1 MIKVLI
7 FFGIIFS
14 YNTFFITN
22 SYATE
27 NNINID
33 KLDNE
38 KIENTSFLF
47 KPIFLLD
54 NTNVRNKKLFD
65 LSLGIIYQYG
75 SFNFTTPAAGSILS
89 WSDTSNIGFN
99 GAFTLNITDRLW
111 ARLDGDMSW
120 LVAGT
125 GTDDDIT
132 NKAGIFSKQKAI
144 GYGGEVKAVL
154 GYDILRFKKID
165 ISFYGGIYS
174 RGMRYSMGSGQFISA
189 NANIYPVGQ
198 YLITT
203 EDQISTAQFIGGVF
217 GTQFTHYGEGII
229 TTLFAEGYVTEFSLE
244 GNWVARNHLWNMS
257 SKTFSYGFGIGG
269 STDIELGYNIWL
281 KPSAKF
287 QMLMLNEITNENGT
301 QNPVYSY
308 SGSGS
313 GSVNFMMATVG
324 LALSWK

>member
-1 MIKVLI
+1 MVKIFI
-7 FFGIIFS
+7 FFGLICS
-14 YNTFFITN
+14 YNNFFIAN

-33 KLDNE
+33 QLENE
-38 KIENTSFLF
+38 KIENTNFLF
-47 KPIFLLD
+47 EPIFLLD
-54 NTNVRNKKLFD
+54 NTNIRNKKLFD
-65 LSLGIIYQYG
+65 ASVGIIYQYG
-75 SFNFTTPAAGSILS
+75 YFNFTTPAAGSILS

-120 LVAGT
+120 LFAGT

-132 NKAGIFSKQKAI
+132 NQYGIFSKQKAI

-154 GYDILRFKKID
+154 GYDILRFNKID
-165 ISFYGGIYS
+165 ISLYGGLYS
-174 RGMRYSMGSGQFISA
+174 RNMRYAMGSGYLISTNQA
-189 NANIYPVGQ
+189 VGVGQ
-198 YLITT
+198 FTINTT
-203 EDQISTAQFIGGVF
+203 EDQISTPHFIGGVF
-217 GTQFTHYGEGII
+217 GTQFTHYGDGII
-229 TTLFAEGYVTEFSLE
+229 TTLFAEGYITKFSLE
-244 GNWVARNHLWNMS
+244 GNWVARQHLWNMS
-257 SKTFSYGFGIGG
+257 STTFAYGFGIGG
-269 STDIELGYNIWL
+269 STDIELGYNIWI

-287 QMLMLNEITNENGT
+287 QMLMLSEVTNENGT

-308 SGSGS
+308 VGS